1 MKSIIKMT
9 LCTVLVLGVLQ
20 SCQKDFLDK
29 NPTTAVSADDF
40 WKSEADVKLA
50 VTGVYRR
57 LQAGFFGH
65 YRTWLDG
72 YSDNAYDRFGF
83 YFGFSNLQRGVV
95 NSANV
100 PTAFYNVPYQGISS
114 CNFFLDN
121 VDKAPLSETV
131 KNGYKAEVRFL
142 RALFYFDLVQAFGGV
157 ILYKTAPATIEA
169 AKIKQSTKEEVLK
182 FIHDELDFAIANLP
196 DNSYNG
202 NAVKGSAQAL
212 QARVYLTEQNWA
224 KAVEL
229 SNAVITG
236 GKFSIYQGGYPN
248 LFLTATQQNNPEI
261 IFSTK
266 YLAPNNPQDGEGV
279 LVELAWFG
287 AVAPYQNLV
296 DEYET
301 KSGKMITDPTSGY
314 NSASPYTNRD
324 PRLGFTIKVPG
335 EKYINPDGSIFEETD
350 PLLTTFNCKKY
361 IDFSKLPFDR
371 TKTPLTDQNTIHI
384 RYADVLLMYAEAK
397 NELSGPDA
405 SIYAALDQIRT
416 RASVDMP
423 PVDQTVYNTQAS
435 LRDFILH
442 ERRVELAMEGTR
454 YFDLKRRN
462 LMEPKLAPLKDPGGT
477 PLKYGEINNVLPF
490 PQGELDKNKN
500 LVQNPGY

>member
-1 MKSIIKMT
+1 M
-9 LCTVLVLGVLQ
+9 
-20 SCQKDFLDK
+20 
-29 NPTTAVSADDF
+29 
-40 WKSEADVKLA
+40 
-50 VTGVYRR
+50 
-57 LQAGFFGH
+57 
-65 YRTWLDG
+65 
-72 YSDNAYDRFGF
+72 
-83 YFGFSNLQRGVV
+83 
-95 NSANV
+95 
-100 PTAFYNVPYQGISS
+100 
-114 CNFFLDN
+114 
-121 VDKAPLSETV
+121 
-131 KNGYKAEVRFL
+131 
-142 RALFYFDLVQAFGGV
+142 
-157 ILYKTAPATIEA
+157 
-169 AKIKQSTKEEVLK
+169 
-182 FIHDELDFAIANLP
+182 
-196 DNSYNG
+196 
-202 NAVKGSAQAL
+202 
-212 QARVYLTEQNWA
+212 
-224 KAVEL
+224 
-229 SNAVITG
+229 
-236 GKFSIYQGGYPN
+236 
-248 LFLTATQQNNPEI
+248 
-261 IFSTK
+261 
-266 YLAPNNPQDGEGV
+266 
-279 LVELAWFG
+279 
-287 AVAPYQNLV
+287 
-296 DEYET
+296 
-301 KSGKMITDPTSGY
+301 
-314 NSASPYTNRD
+314 
-324 PRLGFTIKVPG
+324 PG